1 MSQLP
6 ITPSAQATK
15 PGPPAAEVS
24 AVSQAAGFAEQPV
37 AITFEEAM
45 QEKVETIE
53 SGSHPALGWTVAV
66 PLEPVPTSY
75 TLQNGSFMPDQSTAG
90 GKQLPLQFGGTSST
104 QPELIKPVL
113 LSEPPT
119 GLLMERLIGKT
130 DRTLVAS
137 VLSATNE
144 GRLQTFDSR
153 SGSELTSLTSLI
165 GVQSLASTLPGRPG
179 GVTLPVEIPVGQ
191 PGWDKAVGE
200 RIQWMIGRNIQ
211 NVEMKLTPPNL
222 GPLEIRISVQND
234 QASVSFITTQ
244 APTREALEAAIPR
257 LREMLGEANLN
268 LADVDVGQRHGSDT
282 HQGQEPEAA
291 GHGYSSAHETTLSD
305 KTSTT
310 HARLVSDGLVDDYA

>member
-6 ITPSAQATK
+6 ITPSVQATK
-15 PGPPAAEVS
+15 PGTQLAKVSEVS
-24 AVSQAAGFAEQPV
+24 QETESAEQLV

-45 QEKVETIE
+45 QEEVETLE
-53 SGSHPALGWTVAV
+53 SGSHPGLGWAVAI
-66 PLEPVPTSY
+66 PLEPVPTPH

-113 LSEPPT
+113 LSESPT
-119 GLLMERLIGKT
+119 GLLMERLIGKA
-130 DRTLVAS
+130 DRTTVAS

-153 SGSELTSLTSLI
+153 SGGELTSLNPLV
-165 GVQSLASTLPGRPG
+165 GVQSLASTLPGRSG

-268 LADVDVGQRHGSDT
+268 LVDVDVGQRHGSET
-282 HQGQEPEAA
+282 HQGQEPEAG
-291 GHGYSSAHETTLSD
+291 GHGYSSAHETTLPD
-305 KTSTT
+305 KTGTT